1 MHKAPRLL
9 ALSACA
15 AAAAVLTG
23 LAGCGTA
30 KGDGGGSGRTVTP
43 PRPRVSAPATLAPD
57 GTVPWV
63 EEPAVDGDFARAT
76 LPPAPTTGPTCRAS
90 QLKGVLD
97 HWIHKSTGG
106 EVNDPVMDASLYGFA
121 LLTNTSGKACTLHG
135 IPDVRLSSHG
145 TRVRLDQGGSKGEDA
160 VVGLPPGGKA
170 HFRLDWGAPF
180 CPDQATAAG
189 PYALVADLD
198 GTGEVAVRLADPDV
212 PGCAHD
218 DLHPQVRSFLT
229 PGPVEDGD
237 VQPSRPATSP
247 LSVLTARAGD
257 VPEHVRPGG
266 TADFTVTLANPTAK
280 AVPLAGRPGFHL
292 DVLCKGAPGTE
303 GLSTQKVYLLNN
315 RPVHSVPAHGSVR
328 FAVRAKIPAA
338 PAFPGPEL
346 DITWRLTDRGYP
358 PDMPYVI
365 VTIPTG
371 A

>member
-63 EEPAVDGDFARAT
+63 EEPAVDGDFARPT

-189 PYALVADLD
+189 PYALV
-198 GTGEVAVRLADPDV
+198 RLADPDV

-280 AVPLAGRPGFHL
+280 AVPLTGRPGFHL